1 MSTPSSAASQQAD
14 RIANGL
20 VQLLGSGSLPEAARV
35 LRDNPELRS
44 DAALGLL
51 TALKNRT
58 GGVAEAGIPERIVF
72 YENLIRRSFDVGIDA
87 AVEEVANSVSRSPA
101 SLLLEEAEAYV
112 TTTEDSERLEDLVA
126 RLIGAAEERRNE
138 PREMRA
144 ALLREAAHLSLAVR
158 RRDRNR
164 ARDKAIELYRQAA
177 EVSPP
182 DSQIRTSCF
191 AQLAYALVDKY
202 HSTHEGG
209 TLDEAVSAFDEAL
222 SSSLQPDWNGA
233 ILSDYSSALLEMY
246 LRNGR
251 VEDLDRAIEVVITSV
266 RSTEPGTLEF
276 AARLVNL
283 AAILTYRYR
292 RSGLLSD
299 LDAAA
304 DAMET
309 ALRIDLPNEIEGTA
323 RTNYGN
329 ILRERYVLN
338 GNEGDLRNAMAA
350 YQRALSVTAVDNP
363 DHPNR
368 LSNLAALYTELFLLT
383 HDRKDLDRAITMSQE
398 AVGKTPTDSPE
409 LITRLGNQAL
419 ALKLRYEFLGETAD
433 RSSAVSAYQHAIA
446 LGREHHFPAAVL
458 IAGQWGSWAS
468 LQGSWREAGDA
479 YIDAFSI
486 FDELFSRTHSWRDRE
501 SYLNASR
508 GLSEN
513 GAYALMR
520 SKRMR
525 DAVVILERN
534 RTRLLDEALA
544 GYAPELTALS
554 EAGKNHLVEDF
565 RAAVRR
571 NLMGELM
578 PSPPN
583 SSGLKAPTVAASVEA
598 IRAVRGFRHFL
609 KPVDYKRIAAV
620 ADRQGPLVYL
630 AAAQNGGLAMVIR
643 DSHTN
648 PEGLWLSKL
657 TEDRLGKFVAEFMS
671 AYDRRSSDS
680 AAWTS
685 INDATLNWLWDAV
698 MGPVMTA
705 LPESRAVLL
714 PMGLLTMLPLNAAW
728 TPDAS
733 GIGGRRYV
741 LDSHVMTYACSA
753 RSLPSPH
760 NQIRGPGERFVVIS
774 PSQRSRVGDT
784 LPGADVPHDSAL
796 HWFGD
801 VKELRGQ
808 AVSRSAV
815 LTAMEAHDIA
825 HFACPMRT
833 DLVDSLVTCVVLGT
847 EDRLT
852 VRSLVAAAS
861 SNTRIAV
868 VPAGQ
873 SALPGARLPNE
884 LISIPTGFHAAGVCG
899 VLACLWETN
908 NLSATTLINKFY
920 SLWRDHQMDPPE
932 ALQAAQTWMRNA
944 HSNELG
950 SALPVKLKDCPPLEP
965 SDGDDRPFAS
975 PIHWAGFVYSG
986 I

>member
-1 MSTPSSAASQQAD
+1 MNTPSNAESQQAD
-14 RIANGL
+14 RIASGL

-35 LRDNPELRS
+35 LHDNPELRS
-44 DAALGLL
+44 DAALSLL
-51 TALKNRT
+51 TALKSRV
-58 GGVAEAGIPERIVF
+58 GGVAEQGVPERIVF
-72 YENLIRRSFDVGIDA
+72 YERLIRRSFDIGTDA
-87 AVEEVANSVSRSPA
+87 AVEEAASSVPRSRA
-101 SLLLEEAEAYV
+101 SLLLEEAAAYV
-112 TTTEDSERLEDLVA
+112 TTIADSERLDDLVA
-126 RLIGAAEERRNE
+126 RLIDAADERRNE

-144 ALLREAAHLSLAVR
+144 ALLREAARLSLAAR
-158 RRDRNR
+158 RGDRNG
-164 ARDKAIELYRQAA
+164 ARDKGIGLYREAA

-202 HSTHEGG
+202 RSTHEGG

-222 SSSLQPDWNGA
+222 SSSLQPDWEGA
-233 ILSDYSSALLEMY
+233 IFGDYGAALLERY

-266 RSTEPGTLEF
+266 RSSEHGTLEF

-299 LDAAA
+299 LDTAIDATEAA
-304 DAMET
+304 
-309 ALRIDLPNEIEGTA
+309 LKIDLPAEIEGTA

-329 ILRERYVLN
+329 TLRERYVVS
-338 GNEGDLRNAMAA
+338 GNEDDLRNAMTA
-350 YQRALSVTAVDNP
+350 YQRALAVTTADNLNY
-363 DHPNR
+363 PNR

-383 HDRKDLDRAITMSQE
+383 HNRKDLDQAIIMSQE
-398 AVGKTPTDSPE
+398 AVEKTPIDSPE
-409 LITRLGNQAL
+409 LITCLGNRAL

-433 RSSAVSAYQHAIA
+433 RSSAVSAYRRAIT

-458 IAGQWGSWAS
+458 IAGQWGRWAS
-468 LQGSWREAGDA
+468 LQGLWREAGDA
-479 YIDAFSI
+479 YSDAFSI

-501 SYLNASR
+501 SYLSASR
-508 GLSEN
+508 GLPEN

-525 DAVVILERN
+525 DAVVILEKN

-544 GYAPELTALS
+544 RYAPELTALS
-554 EAGKNHLVEDF
+554 GTGKDHLVEDF

-578 PSPPN
+578 PSLPH
-583 SSGLKAPTVAASVEA
+583 SIGSEAPTVAASVEA

-630 AAAQNGGLAMVIR
+630 AAAQSGGLAMVIR

-657 TEDRLGKFVAEFMS
+657 TEDQLGKHVAEFMS
-671 AYDRRSSDS
+671 AYDRRSSDP
-680 AAWTS
+680 AAWRS
-685 INDATLNWLWDAV
+685 VNDATLNWLWDVV
-698 MGPVMTA
+698 MGPVMAA

-728 TPDAS
+728 TPDTS
-733 GIGGRRYV
+733 GVDGRRYV
-741 LDSHVMTYACSA
+741 LDSHVITYACSA
-753 RSLPSPH
+753 RSLPSQRS
-760 NQIRGPGERFVVIS
+760 QIRGPDERFVVIS
-774 PSQRSRVGDT
+774 PSQRARVGDT
-784 LPGADVPHDSAL
+784 LPGADVPHDSAV

-801 VKELRGQ
+801 VRELRGQ

-815 LTAMEAHDIA
+815 FAALGSHDIA

-847 EDRLT
+847 QDRLT
-852 VRSLVAAAS
+852 VRSLVTAPS

-868 VPAGQ
+868 VPAGE
-873 SALPGARLPNE
+873 SALPGAQLPNE

-899 VLACLWETN
+899 VLACLWEIN
-908 NLSATTLINKFY
+908 NLGATTLMNKFY
-920 SLWRDHQMDPPE
+920 SFWRDHQMNPPD
-932 ALQAAQTWMRNA
+932 ALRAAQTWMRNA
-944 HSNELG
+944 HNNELK
-950 SALPVKLKDCPPLEP
+950 SVIPVDSIGRPPFES
-965 SDGDDRPFAS
+965 SDDDDRPFAS